1 MVIKTSDNRTVSV
14 AKINGYTYEKVMKAK
29 KYLEEIGSNRRNF
42 PFDKLVT
49 YYNDVYGTNE
59 RASGC
64 KCQAPKYYNGLQ
76 NYFNYGKLTLI
87 NNGLATEEDFEDKK
101 EETPAPIENAENRI
115 NLGTEPISAPSVND
129 NSLET
134 QNEATDDVSDD
145 KVNNDKVEEK
155 EVVTEEK
162 KKAGRP
168 KKVKE

>member
-1 MVIKTSDNRTVSV
+1 MENRNISI

-49 YYNDVYGTNE
+49 YYNDVMGTNE

-76 NYFNYGKLTLI
+76 NYFKYGKLTLI
-87 NNGLATEEDFEDKK
+87 NNGLATEDDFEDKK

-115 NLGTEPISAPSVND
+115 NLGTEAILKPSD
-129 NSLET
+129 G
-134 QNEATDDVSDD
+134 VSED
-145 KVNNDKVEEK
+145 KVDNDKVEEK
-155 EVVTEEK
+155 EAVTEER

-168 KKVKE
+168 RKIKE